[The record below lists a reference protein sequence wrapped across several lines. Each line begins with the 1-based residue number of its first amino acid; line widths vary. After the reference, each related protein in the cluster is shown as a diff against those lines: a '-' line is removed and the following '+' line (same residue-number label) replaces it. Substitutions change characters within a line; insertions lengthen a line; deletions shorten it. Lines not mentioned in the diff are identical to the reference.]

1 MIDIALPYFTARP
14 AGGHPGPGVVVIHE
28 GNGIS
33 SQLLRVCQRLAH
45 EGYMTVAPDLFFR
58 TGGTE
63 AADVVT
69 LMGSLVRDETATDI
83 DGAIGLLRRAGATG
97 VGVIGFCMGGLQA
110 YRAALSS
117 PGCDAAVGFYGARIA
132 AEKGEPRCPT
142 LLFFGADDEYI
153 PTADIEAVTERYPGT
168 VVYPG
173 AGHGFMRDGS
183 DSYDEEAATDGWRRM
198 LAFLASHLGSLP
210 SRGGD

>member
-1 MIDIALPYFTARP
+1 MTEIALPYFMARP

-33 SQLLRVCQRLAH
+33 PQLLRVCQRLAH
-45 EGYMTVAPDLFFR
+45 EGYTTVAPDLFFR
-58 TGGTE
+58 TGGSE
-63 AADVVT
+63 ARDVVT
-69 LMGSLVRDETATDI
+69 LMGSLVREQTASDI
-83 DGAIGLLRRAGATG
+83 DESIGFLRNAGATD

-117 PGCDAAVGFYGARIA
+117 PGCDAAVGFYGSRIA

-142 LLFFGADDEYI
+142 LLLFGGDDEYI
-153 PTADIEAVTERYPGT
+153 PTADIEAVTARCPGT

-183 DSYDEEAATDGWRRM
+183 DSYDQEAATDGWRRM
-198 LAFLASHLGSLP
+198 LGFLATHLGSLP
-210 SRGGD
+210 PRGGE